1 MWIRSAGHDDLEVIR
16 DLLKRT
22 WHATY
27 DHVYGVAKVD
37 AITDSWH
44 SIEALRRRLSK
55 PYSEFVIADDGEDIL
70 GMAFASMDGDR
81 TTMLYQLYVNP
92 EAQGRGVGTA
102 LLVEMESAFPSAARM
117 RLEVE
122 EANTK
127 AIDFYRRNGYRQ
139 VGRTENCGSQDSGI
153 SALIFE
159 KGLNGAR

>member
-1 MWIRSAGHDDLEVIR
+1 MWIRSADHGDLEVIR

-22 WHATY
+22 WHKTY
-27 DHVYGVAKVD
+27 DHVYGAEKVE
-37 AITDSWH
+37 AITNSWH
-44 SIEALRRRLSK
+44 SIDALRRRLKK
-55 PYSEFVIADDGEDIL
+55 PYSEFVIADDGAEIL
-70 GMAFASMDGDR
+70 GMAFASLGDDR
-81 TTMLYQLYVNP
+81 TAMLYQLYVNP
-92 EAQGRGVGTA
+92 DAQGRGVGTA

-139 VGRTENCGSQDSGI
+139 VSRTENCGSQDSGI

-159 KGLNGAR
+159 KSLNGT